1 MTQAPGHSRHQPG
14 FCLSFLVVTSGPWAA
29 PTASPVLGMVS
40 SASCCVHSLDVGDHF
55 LVSLSL
61 WPGGLHIRQD
71 QRGHFCH
78 VLAACLEPGSDSVH
92 R

>member
-14 FCLSFLVVTSGPWAA
+14 FCLSFLVVTSGPWAV

-40 SASCCVHSLDVGDHF
+40 SASCCVHSLDIGDHF

-61 WPGGLHIRQD
+61 WPSFLPSRTATLD
-71 QRGHFCH
+71 H
-78 VLAACLEPGSDSVH
+78 VSGRL
-92 R
+92 